1 MRVSRNSICTRAL
14 TIAAIL
20 AYANTVW
27 SADEEAVAN
36 EDATDEVIEEIV
48 VYGYKSGEK
57 IDLDARYE
65 ELFRSRAEVEFE
77 RAKVFDEEYEWR
89 KSIAAVEDTSRIKWG
104 YDPDTEMRMRR
115 DTTLTDLPIDTVKPA
130 SLFRV
135 EF

>member
-1 MRVSRNSICTRAL
+1 MFVSCNSICTRAL
-14 TIAAIL
+14 TVAAIL
-20 AYANTVW
+20 VYANTAW

-65 ELFRSRAEVEFE
+65 ELFRSRAEIEF
-77 RAKVFDEEYEWR
+77 AKAKGFDEEYEWR
-89 KSIAAVEDTSRIKWG
+89 KSIAAVDDSSRIKWG

-115 DTTLTDLPIDTVKPA
+115 DTSLTDLPIDTVKPA

>member
-1 MRVSRNSICTRAL
+1 MIVSRNSFCTSAL
-14 TIAAIL
+14 SIAAIL
-20 AYANTVW
+20 VYANTVW

-65 ELFRSRAEVEFE
+65 ELFRSRAEIEF
-77 RAKVFDEEYEWR
+77 AKAKGFDEEYEWR
-89 KSIAAVEDTSRIKWG
+89 KSIAAVEDSSRIKWG
-104 YDPDTEMRMRR
+104 YDPDTEMRMHR
-115 DTTLTDLPIDTVKPA
+115 DTSLTDLPIDTVKPA